1 MTCVSLSLFLSICL
15 YISLSFA
22 ACATPA
28 EVDGIYSTSLET
40 AEIDRIT
47 AAHPTSKAT
56 AAPLFI
62 YMALHSVH
70 GPNEDPW
77 PLVDVNETFGEVV
90 AYDRRIFAVR
100 NYLLLEYSTTLYY
113 TIVLQYIDIV
123 RG

>member
-1 MTCVSLSLFLSICL
+1 
-15 YISLSFA
+15 
-22 ACATPA
+22 
-28 EVDGIYSTSLET
+28 
-40 AEIDRIT
+40 
-47 AAHPTSKAT
+47 
-56 AAPLFI
+56 
-62 YMALHSVH
+62 MALHSVH

-100 NYLLLEYSTTLYY
+100 NYLLLEYSTILYY